1 MTKFFFNNKD
11 LLEESISI
19 RDNLKLYND
28 FKQNPIDD
36 SLNPILPF
44 IGSKKINLII
54 IGQDPTIKNY
64 NARRKIRIT
73 LNLDR
78 KGALTKYVQKI
89 CNLMNISEENIYATN
104 IFKYFYSIPPAK
116 TINILLAHLN
126 ENLNLLLKEIS
137 LFNDIPI
144 ITFGLPVL
152 KLLVQCNSEIS
163 EYWDY
168 NKKTKNSNGNY
179 KSCLG
184 FQNKLRK
191 EIFPFPH
198 LPALRIPFYSNHLN
212 HYVNFMKLKII
223 VNRLKHYEEYI
234 KV

>member
-1 MTKFFFNNKD
+1 M
-11 LLEESISI
+11 
-19 RDNLKLYND
+19 
-28 FKQNPIDD
+28 
-36 SLNPILPF
+36 PF
-44 IGSKKINLII
+44 IGGKEIKLII
-54 IGQDPTIKNY
+54 IGQDPTIKND
-64 NARRKIRIT
+64 NTRKNIRIT

-89 CNLMNISEENIYATN
+89 CKLMNITEENIYATN
-104 IFKYFYSIPPAK
+104 IFKYFYSNPPAK
-116 TINILLAHLN
+116 TIDILFAHLN
-126 ENLNLLLKEIS
+126 ENLNLLIKEIS

-144 ITFGLPVL
+144 ITFGLPVF

-198 LPALRIPFYSNHLN
+198 
-212 HYVNFMKLKII
+212 
-223 VNRLKHYEEYI
+223 
-234 KV
+234 